1 MNKLSYIII
10 CLLGVSLSLNAQE
23 DFRKE
28 APKGGP
34 APKIELGESTTFK
47 LDNGL
52 TVIVVENDRLPR
64 VNFQLLVD
72 APPIVEGEKAGAAS
86 IAGQLLRS
94 GTTSRTKAEI
104 DEAIDFIGAS
114 LGASAGG
121 IFGSS
126 LTKHTDA
133 LLEIMQE
140 ILLMPSFPEEEFTK
154 IKDQLKSSLAASQE
168 DPNVIAGRVGDIL
181 RYGADHPY
189 GEFETE
195 KTIDNITLADIRA
208 YYDTYFKP
216 NISYLA
222 IVGDISVAKARQ
234 VANEYFGDWERGE
247 VTKNAFT
254 NPQLPEKT
262 KVVLVN
268 KPGAVQSVINVTHP
282 IYIKTGSENAM
293 AASLMNAILGTGSRG
308 RLFRNLRED
317 KGYTYGAY
325 SRLSTDQEV
334 GYFSASASVR
344 NEVTDSSITEILH
357 ELNRIRTEVVDAQIL
372 QETKNRI
379 SGAFARGTESP
390 QTIANYALNI
400 IRYDLPED
408 FYASYLERLEAVSAE
423 EIQAAAQKYVRPEGA
438 YIFVVGNQDEIME
451 QLERFGKVE
460 LLDIYGQSVKAA
472 VSAGDM
478 TPVGVINKYLDAI
491 GGKSAVAA
499 VEDVTIEMQASIQ
512 GQTMT
517 TKMVKKAPAKMKME
531 VSMMGSVVQAV
542 TFDGTAG
549 SMNMMGQSQKIEGEA
564 AAGMKTQAAIFPELM
579 YDENTPMEL
588 KGIEE
593 LNGEDVYVVQLKT
606 ATGGT
611 EVSYF
616 SVDTGLKLRTV
627 STEQAQGQTMTTTVD
642 FMDYKEE
649 SGIKFPMVQKTSGGP
664 MPFPI
669 EMKVQAVQVNSGVAD
684 DLFSIE

>member
-1 MNKLSYIII
+1 MGL
-10 CLLGVSLSLNAQE
+10 SLSLNAQE
-23 DFRKE
+23 DFRKK

-94 GTTSRTKAEI
+94 GTTKRSKAEI
-104 DEAIDFIGAS
+104 DEAVDFIGAS

-121 IFGSS
+121 VFGSS

-140 ILLMPSFPEEEFTK
+140 VVLMPSFPEEELTK

-168 DPNVIAGRVGDIL
+168 DPNTIAGRVGDIL

-189 GEFETE
+189 GEFTTE
-195 KTIDNITLADIRA
+195 QTIDNIALVDIRA

-222 IVGDISVAKARQ
+222 IVGDISVAKAKQ

-247 VTKNAFT
+247 VKKPTFT
-254 NPQLPEKT
+254 NPSTPEKT

-268 KPGAVQSVINVTHP
+268 KPGAVQSVINVTYP
-282 IYIKTGSENAM
+282 VYMKTADKDRM
-293 AASLMNAILGTGSRG
+293 AARLMNAVLGSGSRG

-325 SRLSTDQEV
+325 SQLSPDQEV

-344 NEVTDSSITEILH
+344 NEVTDSSIMQILN
-357 ELNRIRTEVVDAQIL
+357 ELKRIRTEVVDAQTL

-400 IRYDLPED
+400 IRYDLPDD
-408 FYASYLERLEAVSAE
+408 FYASYLERLEAVSAK
-423 EIQAAAQKYVRPEGA
+423 EIQAAAQKYIRPEGA
-438 YIFVVGNQDEIME
+438 YIFVVGNQEEVMG
-451 QLERFGKVE
+451 QLEQFGDVE
-460 LLDIYGQSVKAA
+460 LLDIYGQPVKAA

-478 TPVGVINKYLDAI
+478 TPMGVINRYLNAL
-491 GGKSAVAA
+491 GGKNTAEAVK
-499 VEDVTIEMQASIQ
+499 DVTIEMEASIQ

-517 TKMVKKAPAKMKME
+517 TKMIKKAPAKMKME
-531 VSMMGSVVQAV
+531 VSMMGSLVQSV

-564 AAGMKTQAAIFPELM
+564 AVGMKKQAAIFPELM
-579 YDENTPMEL
+579 YDENTALEL

-593 LNGEDVYVVQLKT
+593 LNGEEVYVLQLKT

-642 FMDYKEE
+642 FMDYQEE
-649 SGIKFPMVQKTSGGP
+649 GGIQFPRVQKTSGGP

-669 EMKVQAVQVNSGVAD
+669 EMKVQSVQINSGVAD
-684 DLFSIE
+684 ELFNIE